1 MTNFNDNAIRE
12 AAYYIWKNNGCP
24 ANSSAHDWD
33 AAINQLNALSAL
45 ATAKTTAKKISAK
58 SAASILNQAKAAAS
72 SKSTASKKMPQ
83 IVLTSK
89 KKSK

>member
-24 ANSSAHDWD
+24 SNSCNHDWNE
-33 AAINQLNALSAL
+33 AINQLNALSAL

-58 SAASILNQAKAAAS
+58 SAAATLNKAKVAAAAKS
-72 SKSTASKKMPQ
+72 STAKKMPQ

>member
-1 MTNFNDNAIRE
+1 MTNFNENAIRE

-24 ANSSAHDWD
+24 ANTSAHDWNE
-33 AAINQLNALSAL
+33 ALNQLNALSAL
-45 ATAKTTAKKISAK
+45 STAKTTAKKISAK
-58 SAASILNQAKAAAS
+58 SAASILNKAKVVAAS
-72 SKSTASKKMPQ
+72 KSVASKKMPQ

>member
-1 MTNFNDNAIRE
+1 MTNFNDNTISE

-24 ANSSAHDWD
+24 ANSSAHDWNS
-33 AAINQLNALSAL
+33 AINQLSSLSAL
-45 ATAKTTAKKISAK
+45 ASAKGTAKKASAK
-58 SAASILNQAKAAAS
+58 SAVATLSAAKAAAS
-72 SKSTASKKMPQ
+72 VKSDAAKKMPQ